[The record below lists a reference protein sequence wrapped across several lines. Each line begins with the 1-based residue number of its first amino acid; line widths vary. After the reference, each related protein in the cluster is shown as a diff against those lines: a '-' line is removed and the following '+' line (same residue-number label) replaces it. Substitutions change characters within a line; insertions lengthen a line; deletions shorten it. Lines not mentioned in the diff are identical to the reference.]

1 MATSKQRL
9 KAAGTGHIAEEQFV
23 PGEPGVIEPPD
34 PPDPPPADK
43 PKKSTQEGADKA
55 PSDVKE
61 ETG

>member
-1 MATSKQRL
+1 VATSKQRL
-9 KAAGTGHIAEEQFV
+9 KVAGTGHIAEEQFV

-34 PPDPPPADK
+34 PPPAEK
-43 PKKSTQEGADKA
+43 PKKSTQEGAGKA